1 MTYNKAPERVRV
13 FMEINPQ
20 RANFVFLQ
28 PQIGPWTF
36 TEFVIN
42 NSHAL
47 NITVTN
53 NGSASGYFCTFIV

>member
-1 MTYNKAPERVRV
+1 
-13 FMEINPQ
+13 MEINPQ
-20 RANFVFLQ
+20 LANFVFLQ

-47 NITVTN
+47 NFTVTN
-53 NGSASGYFCTFIV
+53 NGSASGYFRTFVIGI